1 MGGGLLDYNDIP
13 SPIPTLDL
21 NFLDLGLS
29 IYNVQIKLM
38 FLPYKYNNPENCI
51 FYGSAFRYSMSNC
64 VFESAF
70 EATLTKCGCYPLFHQ
85 ELYAG
90 EYSKKG
96 SLSSK
101 DQRVKALL
109 LPCSHFSKQHDKIVD
124 NALYA
129 GHDSRG
135 KVLESKPSQER
146 AAAASLLPLQNLQR
160 REAALRK

>member
-1 MGGGLLDYNDIP
+1 M
-13 SPIPTLDL
+13 
-21 NFLDLGLS
+21 GLS
-29 IYNVQIKLM
+29 IYNVQIKMM

-96 SLSSK
+96 SLSLS
-101 DQRVKALL
+101 LF
-109 LPCSHFSKQHDKIVD
+109 PCSHFSKQHDKIVD

-135 KVLESKPSQER
+135 KVLETKPSKER
-146 AAAASLLPLQNLQR
+146 PAATSLLPLQNLQR